1 MNQKMSMFWSGVRE
15 EIPLLVMLFGGL
27 ITFGMRFSFIYLF
40 GRVPIPERL
49 RRALH
54 YVPPAV
60 LAAIIFPE
68 ILVYQ
73 GQLALTLGNERLLAG
88 VVAVLIAGWTKN
100 TLIAILAGMTALLML
115 QLLRDAEILGI
126 WTMGA

>member
-15 EIPLLVMLFGGL
+15 EIPLLVMFFGGL

-49 RRALH
+49 RRALY

-100 TLIAILAGMTALLML
+100 TLITILAGMTALLML

>member
-1 MNQKMSMFWSGVRE
+1 M
-15 EIPLLVMLFGGL
+15 
-27 ITFGMRFSFIYLF
+27 
-40 GRVPIPERL
+40 
-49 RRALH
+49 
-54 YVPPAV
+54 

-100 TLIAILAGMTALLML
+100 TLITILAGMTALLML